1 MPESE
6 AALSPKSDKTQQHI
20 KTPQSEELEWEAE
33 SDRVNGKLGLGRGEW
48 AGREQARNKEN
59 LRHPKREEV
68 DTIAPEGLEHV
79 FGHVGFVD
87 ATVLVAFQSLHAML
101 PYVPHLQLRFTHS
114 SQTLFALPSS
124 SLSPLPLCAS
134 LCLRAL
140 LRMTIRVVG
149 LTVSAV
155 EQDPKFTTKP
165 RGTQIRE
172 TRRNFVCL
180 G

>member
-1 MPESE
+1 MEAASILQISELVPEPFLPESE

-33 SDRVNGKLGLGRGEW
+33 SDRVNGKLGLGGRRAEWRG
-48 AGREQARNKEN
+48 GEQARNKEN
-59 LRHPKREEV
+59 IRHPKREEV

-114 SQTLFALPSS
+114 SQPLFSLPSS
-124 SLSPLPLCAS
+124 SLSPSVPLS
-134 LCLRAL
+134 
-140 LRMTIRVVG
+140 
-149 LTVSAV
+149 VSV
-155 EQDPKFTTKP
+155 LFS
-165 RGTQIRE
+165 G
-172 TRRNFVCL
+172 
-180 G
+180 